1 MKLACVLVN
10 YNDEENSIRLAQTL
24 AGYPIVSKVVIV
36 DSCSTKPFSF
46 EKMKQ
51 IENDKIDVLRASK
64 NGGYSFSLNY
74 GIRHIEN
81 LNQGYDTLM
90 LSNTDIEIGEE
101 AIIACVNK
109 LQSSKLVGA
118 VAPRMKLLNGKYAR
132 RNAWK
137 TRTPVRDMLHST
149 RVLELL
155 CWPLIR
161 KWEYSDSDYK
171 QPELLVD
178 CLAGACFFTTLDV
191 IKSIDYL
198 DEEVFLF
205 YEEDILGFRLNYKQY
220 QTYLL
225 NNVEFLHMESQ
236 SIKKTYNYYK
246 KMEYLFK
253 SRMYFQKT
261 YHDINILQQGIF
273 YMLWGFRHVELLIEV
288 PIRRLKTFIKD
299 KEYLELMKK

>member
-10 YNDEENSIRLAQTL
+10 YNDEENSIRLAQSL
-24 AGYPIVSKVVIV
+24 AGYQIVSKVVVV

-46 EKMKQ
+46 EKIKQ
-51 IENDKIDVLRASK
+51 IENTKIDVIKASK
-64 NGGYSFSLNY
+64 NGGYSFALNY

-81 LNQGYDTLM
+81 LKQDYDTLM
-90 LSNTDIEIGEE
+90 LSNVDIEIGED
-101 AIIACVNK
+101 AIIACVTK
-109 LQSSKLVGA
+109 LQSSQLVGV

-137 TRTPVRDMLHST
+137 RRTPIRDMVHST
-149 RVLELL
+149 RGLELL
-155 CWPLIR
+155 FWPFLR
-161 KWEYSDSDYK
+161 KWEYSNSDYNK
-171 QPELLVD
+171 PELLVD
-178 CLAGACFFTTLDV
+178 CVAGACFFTTIDV

-205 YEEDILGFRLNYKQY
+205 YEEDILGYRLDYKQY

-225 NNVEFLHMESQ
+225 NNVEFVHMESQ

-253 SRMYFQKT
+253 SRMYYQKT
-261 YHDINILQQGIF
+261 YNDINQFQTLLF
-273 YMLWGFRHVELLIEV
+273 YALWGIRHVELLIEV

-299 KEYLELMKK
+299 EEYKNLTK